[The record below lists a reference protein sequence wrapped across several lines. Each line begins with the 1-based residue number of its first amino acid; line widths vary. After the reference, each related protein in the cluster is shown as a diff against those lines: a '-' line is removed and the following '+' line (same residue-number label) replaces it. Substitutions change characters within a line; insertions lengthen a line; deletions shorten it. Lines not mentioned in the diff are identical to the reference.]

1 MKNILNLSKDFKVPA
16 NEIVAI
22 SNLRPWINAGRVGTI
37 SLNKL
42 KNLTNAKKIGS
53 LEDPGTF
60 FDFTRYRPRFKY
72 ENEIRKLIIPNVE
85 IHLGQHKDKDM
96 SFIFIDLREPHY
108 NAELLIDSLYN
119 FLSECKIQEYC
130 RIGSMYDSVPH
141 TRPMI
146 ISGSNTSNKKLI
158 NSSNHKYQGPTS
170 ILNLLSEKLSDKS
183 IKSSTLMAHIPQY
196 IQLDNDY
203 FASAKILEA
212 LSAIYD
218 LDKSIADNS
227 FGETQY
233 NDFTESLKFNTE
245 LSKLVKAL
253 EKYYDSN
260 YSEYES
266 NQNKEDSP
274 MSDELEDFLDNIS
287 SKFEDNN

>member
-1 MKNILNLSKDFKVPA
+1 MKNIFNISEKLKLPD

-37 SLNKL
+37 TLNKL
-42 KNLTNAKKIGS
+42 KNLTNAKEIGS
-53 LEDPGTF
+53 LKDPGNF

-72 ENEIRKLIIPNVE
+72 ENETRKLIIPNIK
-85 IHLGQHKDKDM
+85 IHLGHHKNKNI
-96 SFIFIDLREPHY
+96 SFLFIDLREPHY
-108 NAELLIDSLYN
+108 NSQLLIDSIYQ
-119 FLSECKIQEYC
+119 FLSQSKIQEYC

-146 ISGSNTSNKKLI
+146 VSGANTSNAKLI
-158 NSSNHKYQGPTS
+158 NTSNNKYQGPTS
-170 ILNLLSEKLSDKS
+170 ILNLLSEKLTENGV
-183 IKSSTLMAHIPQY
+183 KSSTLMAHIPQY

-203 FASAKILEA
+203 FASAKVLECLA
-212 LSAIYD
+212 EMYD
-218 LDKSIADNS
+218 LDKSIADIS

-233 NDFTESLKFNTE
+233 NDFTESLKFNSE
-245 LSKLVKAL
+245 LNKLVSAL

-260 YSEYES
+260 YSEKKSDES
-266 NQNKEDSP
+266 NPDTP
-274 MSDELEDFLDNIS
+274 MSDELENFLDNIS

>member
-212 LSAIYD
+212 LSEIYD

-233 NDFTESLKFNTE
+233 NDFTESLKFNSE

>member
-1 MKNILNLSKDFKVPA
+1 MNKVLNIKKDFKIPEG
-16 NEIVAI
+16 EIVAI

-37 SLNKL
+37 ALNKL
-42 KNLTNAKKIGS
+42 KNLTNANKIAA
-53 LEDPGTF
+53 LESPGTF

-72 ENEIRKLIIPNVE
+72 ENEVRKLVIPNVE
-85 IHLGQHKDKDM
+85 IHLGTHKDKNL

-108 NAELLIDSLYN
+108 NAELLIDSLFD
-119 FLSECKIQEYC
+119 FLSKCDVHEYC

-146 ISGSNTSNKKLI
+146 VSGSNTSNKNLI
-158 NSSNHKYQGPTS
+158 NTSNNKYQGPTS
-170 ILNLLSEKLSDKS
+170 ILNLLSEKFVQNS

-203 FASAKILEA
+203 FASSKILNA
-212 LSAIYD
+212 LAEIYD

-260 YSEYES
+260 YSDYETKQIE
-266 NQNKEDSP
+266 NESP

>member
-1 MKNILNLSKDFKVPA
+1 MKNILNLSKDFKTPT

-42 KNLTNAKKIGS
+42 KNLTDEKKIGS
-53 LEDPGTF
+53 LENPGTF

-85 IHLGQHKDKDM
+85 IHLGQHKNKDM

-146 ISGSNTSNKKLI
+146 ISGANTINKKLI
-158 NSSNHKYQGPTS
+158 NSSNNKYQGPTS

-212 LSAIYD
+212 LSDIYN

-266 NQNKEDSP
+266 NQTKEDSP

>member
-1 MKNILNLSKDFKVPA
+1 MKNILNLSKDFKIPK

-42 KNLTNAKKIGS
+42 KNLTNAQKIGS
-53 LEDPGTF
+53 LENPGTF

-130 RIGSMYDSVPH
+130 RVGSMYDSVPH

-170 ILNLLSEKLSDKS
+170 ILNLLSERLSDKS

-212 LSAIYD
+212 LSDMYN

>member
-1 MKNILNLSKDFKVPA
+1 
-16 NEIVAI
+16 
-22 SNLRPWINAGRVGTI
+22 
-37 SLNKL
+37 
-42 KNLTNAKKIGS
+42 
-53 LEDPGTF
+53 
-60 FDFTRYRPRFKY
+60 
-72 ENEIRKLIIPNVE
+72 
-85 IHLGQHKDKDM
+85 
-96 SFIFIDLREPHY
+96 
-108 NAELLIDSLYN
+108 
-119 FLSECKIQEYC
+119 
-130 RIGSMYDSVPH
+130 MYDSVPH

-170 ILNLLSEKLSDKS
+170 ILNLLSEKLADKS

-212 LSAIYD
+212 LSDIYS
-218 LDKSIADNS
+218 LDKSSADNS

-233 NDFTESLKFNTE
+233 NDFTESLKFNSE

-253 EKYYDSN
+253 EKYYYSN

>member
-119 FLSECKIQEYC
+119 FLDECKIQEYC

-158 NSSNHKYQGPTS
+158 NSSKHKYQGPTS

-212 LSAIYD
+212 LSDIYS

>member
-1 MKNILNLSKDFKVPA
+1 MKNIFNISEKLKLPD

-37 SLNKL
+37 TLNKL
-42 KNLTNAKKIGS
+42 KNLTNAKEIGS
-53 LEDPGTF
+53 LDDPGTF

-72 ENEIRKLIIPNVE
+72 ENETRKLIIPNIK
-85 IHLGQHKDKDM
+85 IHLGHHKNKNI
-96 SFIFIDLREPHY
+96 SFLFIDLREPHY
-108 NAELLIDSLYN
+108 NSQLLIDSIYQ
-119 FLSECKIQEYC
+119 FLSQSKIQEYC

-146 ISGSNTSNKKLI
+146 VSGANTSNAKLI
-158 NSSNHKYQGPTS
+158 NTSNNKYQGPTS
-170 ILNLLSEKLSDKS
+170 ILNLLSEKLTENGV
-183 IKSSTLMAHIPQY
+183 KSSTLMAHIPQY

-203 FASAKILEA
+203 FASAKVLECLA
-212 LSAIYD
+212 EMYD
-218 LDKSIADNS
+218 LDKSIADKS

-233 NDFTESLKFNTE
+233 NDFTESLKFNSE
-245 LSKLVKAL
+245 LNKLVSAL

-260 YSEYES
+260 YSEKKSDES
-266 NQNKEDSP
+266 NPDTP
-274 MSDELEDFLDNIS
+274 MSDELENFLDNIS

>member
-1 MKNILNLSKDFKVPA
+1 MKNIFNISEKLELPD

-42 KNLTNAKKIGS
+42 KNLTNAKEIGS
-53 LEDPGTF
+53 LKDPGNF

-72 ENEIRKLIIPNVE
+72 ENETRKLIIPNIK
-85 IHLGQHKDKDM
+85 IHLGHHKNI
-96 SFIFIDLREPHY
+96 SFLFIDLREPHY
-108 NAELLIDSLYN
+108 NSQLLIDSIYQ
-119 FLSECKIQEYC
+119 FLSQSKIQEYC

-146 ISGSNTSNKKLI
+146 VSGANTSNAKLI
-158 NSSNHKYQGPTS
+158 NTSNNKYQGPTS
-170 ILNLLSEKLSDKS
+170 ILNLLSEKLTENGV
-183 IKSSTLMAHIPQY
+183 KSSTLMAHIPQY

-203 FASAKILEA
+203 FASAKVLECLA
-212 LSAIYD
+212 EMYD
-218 LDKSIADNS
+218 LDKSIADKS

-245 LSKLVKAL
+245 LSKLVSAL

-260 YSEYES
+260 YSEKKSDES
-266 NQNKEDSP
+266 NPDTP
-274 MSDELEDFLDNIS
+274 MSDELENFLDNIS

>member
-1 MKNILNLSKDFKVPA
+1 MKNILNLSKDFKIPK

-42 KNLTNAKKIGS
+42 KNLTNAQKIGS
-53 LEDPGTF
+53 LENPGTF

-130 RIGSMYDSVPH
+130 RVGSMYDSVPH

-170 ILNLLSEKLSDKS
+170 ILNLLSERLSDKS

-212 LSAIYD
+212 LSDMYN

-233 NDFTESLKFNTE
+233 SDFTESLKFNTE

-266 NQNKEDSP
+266 SQNKEDSP

>member
-72 ENEIRKLIIPNVE
+72 ENEIRKLIIPYVE
-85 IHLGQHKDKDM
+85 IHLGQHKEKDM

-141 TRPMI
+141 TL
-146 ISGSNTSNKKLI
+146 SLI
-158 NSSNHKYQGPTS
+158 
-170 ILNLLSEKLSDKS
+170 
-183 IKSSTLMAHIPQY
+183 HI
-196 IQLDNDY
+196 
-203 FASAKILEA
+203 
-212 LSAIYD
+212 
-218 LDKSIADNS
+218 
-227 FGETQY
+227 
-233 NDFTESLKFNTE
+233 
-245 LSKLVKAL
+245 
-253 EKYYDSN
+253 
-260 YSEYES
+260 
-266 NQNKEDSP
+266 
-274 MSDELEDFLDNIS
+274 
-287 SKFEDNN
+287 